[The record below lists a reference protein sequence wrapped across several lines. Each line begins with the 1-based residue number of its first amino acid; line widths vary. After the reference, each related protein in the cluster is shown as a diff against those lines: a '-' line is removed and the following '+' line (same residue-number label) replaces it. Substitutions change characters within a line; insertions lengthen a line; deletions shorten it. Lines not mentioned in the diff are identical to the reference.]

1 MPIKI
6 PFGLEGVFAQVFG
19 HAMGEVA
26 QAQSN
31 PLMRSVLIWV
41 STVQAH
47 VVERWQ
53 PIVASGIRCGLRP
66 KAPDGRFVQCPEPA
80 IGACGFCS
88 APTCLA
94 HAMIDAQANILC
106 YKCVAEAAKLMGAPG
121 RQAPGHAPP
130 RNERIDTDER
140 ALRRKYLRVLG
151 LHDLPNNPVTEEE
164 IGQAFRTLMKK
175 HHPDRV
181 HQAPEE
187 KREAARKRAAAI
199 SEAYHWLTDER
210 RKVA

>member
-1 MPIKI
+1 MPLRI

-19 HAMGEVA
+19 RAMGEVA

-41 STVQAH
+41 STVQTH

-53 PIVASGIRCGLRP
+53 PIVASGIRCALRP
-66 KAPDGRFVQCPEPA
+66 KMADGRFAPCPEPA

-94 HAMIDAQANILC
+94 HAMIDSQANILC
-106 YKCVAEAAKLMGAPG
+106 YKCLAEAAKRMGAPP
-121 RQAPGHAPP
+121 RQGAGESAAPGEAA
-130 RNERIDTDER
+130 EER
-140 ALRRKYLRVLG
+140 AKRRKYLHVLG
-151 LHDLPNNPVTEEE
+151 LTDPVSDEE
-164 IGQAFRTLMKK
+164 IAQEFRVLMKK
-175 HHPDRV
+175 HHPDR
-181 HQAPEE
+181 APEHR
-187 KREAARKRAAAI
+187 KEAARKKAAGI
-199 SEAYHWLTDER
+199 SEAYHWLIDERR